1 MTDGTEIKAD
11 VGAVYNWFSDGR
23 RKIRMTKLQ
32 EYLEMRERHL
42 RDVNNFPIAFA
53 FNEKQLNEALE
64 KLSVKSIDECCTVN
78 NFGVIIRKRDFK
90 AYKDM
95 AINHAKELN
104 EAMKDPEFAKSAFRY
119 EMDNHEYAIN
129 WSGDSDVLNCFGW
142 TPESFTK
149 VDISIQN
156 AYLFARNE
164 HIEHFRNLGVI

>member
-1 MTDGTEIKAD
+1 MD
-11 VGAVYNWFSDGR
+11 
-23 RKIRMTKLQ
+23 KLQ
-32 EYLEMRERHL
+32 EYLEMRERHQ

-53 FNEKQLNEALE
+53 FSVDQLKEALE
-64 KLSVKSIDECCTVN
+64 KINAKSIEECCTIHN
-78 NFGVIIRKRDFK
+78 CGDIIRKCDVKR
-90 AYKDM
+90 YKQMSMD
-95 AINHAKELN
+95 HAKELN

-129 WSGDSDVLNCFGW
+129 WDGDSDVLNCFGW

>member
-1 MTDGTEIKAD
+1 MD
-11 VGAVYNWFSDGR
+11 
-23 RKIRMTKLQ
+23 KLQ
-32 EYLEMRERHL
+32 EYLEMRERHQ

-64 KLSVKSIDECCTVN
+64 KLSVKSIDECCTVHN
-78 NFGVIIRKRDFK
+78 CGDIIRKRDFK

-95 AINHAKELN
+95 SMNHVKELN

-129 WSGDSDVLNCFGW
+129 WDGDSDVLNCFGW

-164 HIEHFRNLGVI
+164 HIEHFRNLVVI

>member
-1 MTDGTEIKAD
+1 MD
-11 VGAVYNWFSDGR
+11 
-23 RKIRMTKLQ
+23 KLQ
-32 EYLEMRERHL
+32 EYLEMRERHQ

-53 FNEKQLNEALE
+53 FSVDQLKEALE
-64 KLSVKSIDECCTVN
+64 KINAKSIEECCTIHN
-78 NFGVIIRKRDFK
+78 CGDIIRKCDLK
-90 AYKDM
+90 LYKQMSID
-95 AINHAKELN
+95 HAKELN

-129 WSGDSDVLNCFGW
+129 WDGDSDVLNCFGW

>member
-1 MTDGTEIKAD
+1 MD
-11 VGAVYNWFSDGR
+11 
-23 RKIRMTKLQ
+23 KLQ
-32 EYLEMRERHL
+32 EYLEMRERHQ

-53 FNEKQLNEALE
+53 FNEKQLNEALK
-64 KLSVKSIDECCTVN
+64 KLSVKSIDECCTVHN
-78 NFGVIIRKRDFK
+78 CGDIIRKRDFK

-95 AINHAKELN
+95 AINHTKELN

-129 WSGDSDVLNCFGW
+129 WDGDSDVLNCFGW

-149 VDISIQN
+149 VGISIQN

>member
-1 MTDGTEIKAD
+1 MD
-11 VGAVYNWFSDGR
+11 
-23 RKIRMTKLQ
+23 KLQ
-32 EYLEMRERHL
+32 EYLEMRERHQ

-64 KLSVKSIDECCTVN
+64 KLSVKSIDECCTVHN
-78 NFGVIIRKRDFK
+78 CGDIIRKRDFK

-119 EMDNHEYAIN
+119 EMDIHEYAIN
-129 WSGDSDVLNCFGW
+129 WDGDSDVLNCFGW

>member
-1 MTDGTEIKAD
+1 MD
-11 VGAVYNWFSDGR
+11 
-23 RKIRMTKLQ
+23 KLQ
-32 EYLEMRERHL
+32 EYLEMRERHQ

-64 KLSVKSIDECCTVN
+64 KLSVKSIDECCTVHN
-78 NFGVIIRKRDFK
+78 CGDIIRKRDFK

-95 AINHAKELN
+95 SMNHVKELN

-129 WSGDSDVLNCFGW
+129 WDGDSDVLNCFGW